1 MVWGTREELC
11 LIKGLCCWIISG
23 RFPVTKRQKHGNI
36 LREKRKNWNFRKV
49 YVVLIGTSGA
59 SETFLNVLVLIDV
72 VNKTPLDTLEPLILR
87 FFKLKTKE
95 KVLRSFFNQFIYEG
109 YVTRFSVLNLHYFIE
124 SVSPLLIRINP
135 PIRKDLFKVYSPID
149 KVEVEFLTHLKNFR
163 QLYLHPKKGSG
174 MS

>member
-1 MVWGTREELC
+1 M
-11 LIKGLCCWIISG
+11 
-23 RFPVTKRQKHGNI
+23 
-36 LREKRKNWNFRKV
+36 
-49 YVVLIGTSGA
+49 
-59 SETFLNVLVLIDV
+59 VLIDV